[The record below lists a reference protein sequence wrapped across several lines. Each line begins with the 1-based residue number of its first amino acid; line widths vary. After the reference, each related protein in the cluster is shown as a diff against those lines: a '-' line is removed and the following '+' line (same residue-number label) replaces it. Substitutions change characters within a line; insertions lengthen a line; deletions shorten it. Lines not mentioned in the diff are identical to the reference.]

1 MGWDETVPSRRRS
14 PWGVLALVMLTGLA
28 MVRNGAEFEDG
39 PPQPA
44 AAAAVGV
51 RPGQPQPAPST
62 PVTGQVPE
70 QQPDQTA
77 QQLPE
82 QPPGPP
88 PEPLEHS
95 SVQRVR
101 IPSIKVDAPV
111 MTVGLDAEGWID
123 APPPQDPNLAGW
135 YLNGISPGQRGSAVI
150 VGHVDNAKGPA
161 VFYGLGA
168 LQKGNRIEVQRY
180 DGRTA
185 VFEVYGVEVFAKDSF
200 PGARVYGDTGQ
211 PELRVI
217 TCGGGYSKARG
228 YDGNVVVF
236 ARMVETR

>member
-1 MGWDETVPSRRRS
+1 MTEDEDEQPRRRRS

-28 MVRNGAEFEDG
+28 MMRNGAEVAQG

-44 AAAAVGV
+44 AAAAVG
-51 RPGQPQPAPST
+51 APSD
-62 PVTGQVPE
+62 
-70 QQPDQTA
+70 QQPS
-77 QQLPE
+77 E
-82 QPPGPP
+82 GPAAARP
-88 PEPLEHS
+88 QAPVEPLEHS
-95 SVQRVR
+95 SVQRIR
-101 IPSIKVDAPV
+101 IPEIKVDAPV
-111 MTVGLDAEGWID
+111 MAVGLDAQGFID

-150 VGHVDNAKGPA
+150 VGHVDNARGPA
-161 VFYGLGA
+161 VFYGLGS
-168 LQKGNRIEVQRY
+168 LRKGNHIEVARY

-185 VFEVYGVEVFAKDSF
+185 VFEVYGVEVFAKNTF
-200 PGARVYGDTGQ
+200 PGSRVYGDTGQ

-236 ARMVETR
+236 ARMVQAR

>member
-1 MGWDETVPSRRRS
+1 MGEDETGQSRKRS

-28 MVRNGAEFEDG
+28 MVRNGVDIGGG

-44 AAAAVGV
+44 AAAAVAV
-51 RPGQPQPAPST
+51 TADQLPANPPAPAAGME
-62 PVTGQVPE
+62 V
-70 QQPDQTA
+70 
-77 QQLPE
+77 
-82 QPPGPP
+82 
-88 PEPLEHS
+88 LEHS
-95 SVQRVR
+95 SVQRIR
-101 IPSIKVDAPV
+101 IPTINVDAPV

-123 APPPQDPNLAGW
+123 APPPQDRNLAGW

-150 VGHVDNAKGPA
+150 VGHVDNAQGPA
-161 VFYGLGA
+161 VFYGLGS
-168 LQKGNRIEVQRY
+168 LKQGNRIEVERY

-185 VFEVYGVEVFAKDSF
+185 VFEVYGVEVFSKEAF
-200 PGARVYGDTGQ
+200 PGARVYGDTGH

-236 ARMVETR
+236 ARMVEAR